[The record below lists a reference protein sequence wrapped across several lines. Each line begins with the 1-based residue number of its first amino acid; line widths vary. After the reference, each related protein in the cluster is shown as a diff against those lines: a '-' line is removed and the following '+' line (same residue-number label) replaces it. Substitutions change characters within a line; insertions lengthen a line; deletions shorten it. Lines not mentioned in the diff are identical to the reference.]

1 MTMATATINRK
12 TVLIITKSSSGIESV
27 LFIWLKG
34 LQVHFC
40 ECGSFHV
47 EVRVSV
53 KLQSIK
59 KEAIDLSNIKNLT
72 FNFFY
77 KFFNIPMIYFK
88 NSFDMYVCFL
98 VNSCIYKSET

>member
-1 MTMATATINRK
+1 MTFATVTINRK

-88 NSFDMYVCFL
+88 NSFDMYIRMFFRQFL
-98 VNSCIYKSET
+98 YL